1 MGCQSYPAPRCEKAD
16 VDPAEMEHFNEM
28 VQLAAGISAQSRAM
42 VRVMRRFLLILSTL
56 LIAVPAVYIG
66 IAFGLAALTP
76 RLALPQGRGIAI
88 YACDNGVHTDL
99 VLPVA
104 AEGIDW
110 RQLPHPDPYAIA
122 AFSHVSFGWGS
133 KDFYINTPTWAD
145 VRPMTALKALLW
157 DETVLH
163 VEYRP
168 EPQPGEACG
177 VWVVG
182 SADYQRIAA
191 HVRASLRGWPM
202 QRPVLVAQGYWARDA
217 FLAGEGQ
224 YTAIDTCNQWTGQ
237 ALRAGGAPVAAWT
250 PFSFLVTW
258 NMPMISG

>member
-1 MGCQSYPAPRCEKAD
+1 
-16 VDPAEMEHFNEM
+16 
-28 VQLAAGISAQSRAM
+28 
-42 VRVMRRFLLILSTL
+42 MRRILFILLGLLIG
-56 LIAVPAVYIG
+56 IPAIYIG
-66 IAFGLAALTP
+66 VAVAFAFLTP
-76 RLALPQGRGIAI
+76 KLELPRGDGITI

-99 VLPVA
+99 VLPVS

-110 RQLPHPDPYAIA
+110 RQLPHPNESARMN
-122 AFSHVSFGWGS
+122 FSHVSFGWGS
-133 KDFYINTPTWAD
+133 RDFYISTPTWAD

-168 EPQPGEACG
+168 EPQRGERCG

-182 SADYQRIAA
+182 RDDYQRI
-191 HVRASLRGWPM
+191 VRFARKSLRGWPM
-202 QRPVLVAQGYWARDA
+202 QRPALLAAGYGPRDA

-237 ALRAGGAPVAAWT
+237 ALRAGGAPVARWT
-250 PFSFLVTW
+250 PFSFLVLW
-258 NMPMISG
+258 NMPMISN